1 MDAPRRFVAVL
12 FLSLWAVVVAPP
24 GAAALPADGELRE
37 LYKSALADLRAGRIT
52 SFQQAQHE
60 LRDYALYPYLQ
71 FEDRRRRMAQLS
83 AADIA
88 AFRERWPDTPLAD
101 RLQMLWMN
109 ELIRRTDW
117 NGIREHYQPGGSTEH
132 HCYYLRALFRTGER
146 ERALAEVAPLW
157 VVGKSQPK
165 ACDPI
170 FEAWIS
176 AGGVTQ
182 EIAWQRMLLALDERN
197 PNLARY
203 VRGFIRGERQGLAE
217 RALQIYRRPEL
228 VADRAAFSSD
238 VEPVRDLVVRGIR
251 WLARTDPVQAEALW
265 RQYRSELSFDP
276 TEARATEHEVW
287 IRLARAGVIVLHADL
302 SRTPDGRHVQV
313 AEALLMASIRQQH
326 WSSAIRWV
334 QALDEDDRRQP
345 RWQYWLARALVEES
359 NGDAQA
365 RHDADAMLRDL
376 ARLRHYYGFLA
387 AHRAGVE
394 TTLNQHASTAHPLV
408 LAQVAERPAMQRIA
422 ELHGVGDVV
431 NARREWQFLYPRL
444 TEVEQV
450 AAVHLIA
457 QIGWVDQAIH
467 GANAAQLLDDV
478 ELRFPTPFLPLF
490 QKESQRA
497 ALPAGL
503 LFGIARQESAFATAA
518 RSSAGALGLMQLMPA
533 TAAQVSK
540 QLGIN
545 ASQRPNLLEPELN
558 VRLGAEYMRYL
569 LQRYSG
575 HRVHAAA
582 AYNAGPSRVDRWLRD
597 VPDLPVDAWIEVIP
611 FAETRNYVK
620 NVLAFSYIYSQRL
633 GEPTAFLDREL

>member
-12 FLSLWAVVVAPP
+12 FVSLWTVVAAQP

-60 LRDYALYPYLQ
+60 LRHYALSPYLQ
-71 FEDRRRRMAQLS
+71 FEDLRRRMAQLR
-83 AADIA
+83 AADVA
-88 AFRERWPDTPLAD
+88 AFRDRWPDTPLAD
-101 RLQMLWMN
+101 RLQMLWIN
-109 ELIRRTDW
+109 ELIRRSDW
-117 NGIREHYQPGGSTEH
+117 AGIREHYQPGGSTEH
-132 HCYYLRALFRTGER
+132 HCHYLRALYRTGER
-146 ERALAEVAPLW
+146 EGALAEVAPLW

-182 EIAWQRMLLALDERN
+182 ELAWQRMLLALDERN

-203 VRGFIRGERQGLAE
+203 VRGFIRGERAGLAE

-228 VADRAAFSSD
+228 IADTAAFSAD

-251 WLARTDPVQAEALW
+251 WLARTDPIHAEALW
-265 RQYRSELSFDP
+265 RRYRSDLSFDP
-276 TEARATEHEVW
+276 ADARATDHEVW
-287 IRLARAGVIVLHADL
+287 IRLARAGVIVPHADL
-302 SRTPDGRHVQV
+302 SPTPNGRHTQV

-326 WSSAIRWV
+326 WSSAVRWV

-345 RWQYWLARALVEES
+345 RWQYWLARAIVEES

-365 RHDADAMLRDL
+365 QQDADAMLREL

-387 AHRAGVE
+387 AHRTGVA
-394 TTLNQHASTAHPLV
+394 TTLNQHASAAHPLV
-408 LAQVAERPAMQRIA
+408 LAQVAQRAAMHRIA

-431 NARREWQFLYPRL
+431 NARREWQFMYPRL

-467 GANAAQLLDDV
+467 GANAAQLLDDI

-497 ALPAGL
+497 AVPAGL
-503 LFGIARQESAFATAA
+503 LFGIARQESAFATSA

-533 TAAQVSK
+533 TAAQVST
-540 QLGIN
+540 QLGIS
-545 ASQRPNLLEPELN
+545 ASQRSNLLEPELN

-582 AYNAGPSRVDRWLRD
+582 AYNAGPSRVDRWVRD
-597 VPDLPVDAWIEVIP
+597 GPDLPVDAWIEVIP

-620 NVLAFSYIYSQRL
+620 NVLAFSYIYSKRL
-633 GEPTAFLDREL
+633 GEPAAFLDREL